1 VGAVAIAFFPL
12 IKWLLKRSE
21 YILLRFQVPRLAAGM
36 TILPIFLYTA
46 IAGFS
51 TSTVRAFIMISLYL
65 LSIVIGKEQY
75 RINTLSAA
83 ALIILLWHPWS
94 LFELSFQLS
103 FGAVFAILLT
113 HKFYPFKFATI
124 KDKFYSL
131 TKTTVA
137 VTLATFPLVAN
148 SFGILP
154 LVSIPANL
162 IIVPLVEF
170 IIVPISLISFLAFL
184 ISPYIAGVLIS
195 LNIFFIEMLI
205 FGVKMFLQIPYS
217 SLTIPPMNTLSWI
230 LFLIIIVCLILN
242 SFYPKVKFIIPFIV
256 IGLIMTLVNPLPGKS
271 VQGVLEV
278 NFLDVGEN
286 KSLVF
291 LQLPNKKN
299 ILVNGGYSNTDR
311 NGYLERTVIT
321 NYLLKNGI
329 RKIDLLIL
337 TSTDKDHLSGAAHL
351 IEKFDVRRLFTN
363 GDKLDG
369 PLWKLINDKNIRWNN
384 ISNVKEPITSADINL
399 EILRPQD
406 AFQIEDSSLP
416 YPFAFKLTYGN
427 SSFFLVNL

>member
-1 VGAVAIAFFPL
+1 
-12 IKWLLKRSE
+12 
-21 YILLRFQVPRLAAGM
+21 
-36 TILPIFLYTA
+36 
-46 IAGFS
+46 
-51 TSTVRAFIMISLYL
+51 
-65 LSIVIGKEQY
+65 
-75 RINTLSAA
+75 
-83 ALIILLWHPWS
+83 
-94 LFELSFQLS
+94 
-103 FGAVFAILLT
+103 
-113 HKFYPFKFATI
+113 
-124 KDKFYSL
+124 L

-205 FGVKMFLQIPYS
+205 FGVEMFLKIPYS
-217 SLTIPPMNTLSWI
+217 SLTIPTMNTLSWI

-299 ILVNGGYSNTDR
+299 ILVDGGHSNTDR

-321 NYLLKNGI
+321 NYLLKTGI

-369 PLWKLINDKNIRWNN
+369 PLWKLINDKNIWWNN